1 MFTTVKVAGVSLFP
15 KPWEEVFNK
24 IYGENRIEGSGQEL
38 LNNPD
43 VRKSFL
49 GG

>member
-24 IYGENRIEGSGQEL
+24 IYQS
-38 LNNPD
+38 
-43 VRKSFL
+43 
-49 GG
+49 